1 MNASEL
7 YQMGQLPQAIDA
19 QTAAVKADPA
29 NPDKR
34 VFLFELLAFAGDL
47 DRARK
52 QVDAIQYGDPALDT
66 AVLSYR
72 KLLDA
77 EEQRRRVFRDG
88 LQPKFF
94 SPPSD
99 HIVLRLEAITC
110 LREQRPANALELLTK
125 AEEARPPVKGQLN
138 SKPFTL
144 LRDCDDLFGSV
155 VEVMAHGV
163 YYWLPLEQ
171 VVNLTLPAPQ
181 FPRDL
186 LWMPARLELPDATG
200 DVFLPAMYPNSH
212 EHADNQVKLGRMT
225 DWTSAP
231 NSPVLGAGLRLYL
244 VDDDAIKGRD
254 WRQLE
259 VNA

>member
-1 MNASEL
+1 MNASQF
-7 YQMGQLPQAIDA
+7 YQTGQLQQAIDA

-34 VFLFELLAFAGDL
+34 LFLFELLAFAGDL

-66 AVLSYR
+66 AVLVYR

-99 HIVLRLEAITC
+99 HVVMRLEAINC
-110 LREQRPANALELLTK
+110 LREQHAADALELLNK

-138 SKPFTL
+138 TKPFTL

-155 VEVMAHGV
+155 LEVMAHGA

-171 VVNLTLPAPQ
+171 VVTLTLPAPQ

-186 LWMPARLELPDATG
+186 LWMQARLEMQEATG
-200 DVFLPAMYPNSH
+200 EVFLPALYPGSH
-212 EHADNQVKLGRMT
+212 EHADNMVKLGRMT
-225 DWTSAP
+225 DWKRAP
-231 NSPVLGAGLRLYL
+231 NSPVLGAGLRLFL

-259 VNA
+259 VTA